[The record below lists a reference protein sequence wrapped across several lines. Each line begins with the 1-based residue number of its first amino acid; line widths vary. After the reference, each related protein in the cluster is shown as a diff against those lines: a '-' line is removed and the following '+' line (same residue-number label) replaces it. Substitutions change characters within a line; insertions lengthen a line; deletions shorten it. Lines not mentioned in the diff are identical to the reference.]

1 MRDDSIGANTKVY
14 KENTASAD
22 AWLFMQYRI
31 KGYSFVLRYDAFN
44 NSPLLD
50 PQSAYTNHG
59 IGFWQIN
66 KNIDKLDITM
76 GSFYDQ
82 FGTGILFRAYEQRQ
96 IGIDYAITYP
106 LVPLPFSK
114 HILTRLTGG
123 FFPAILPR
131 WTCCREI
138 RRAFVGIDSVAIL
151 ACFSA
156 FLNLMRVPMENR
168 ASIKTTWTTTH

>member
-1 MRDDSIGANTKVY
+1 MRHFSILILLVLLGTCNWALGQSKDSDKGQFSGNLLLTYQKYVRDDSIGANTKVY

-59 IGFWQIN
+59 VGFWQIN
-66 KNIDKLDITM
+66 KSIDKLDITM

-96 IGIDYAITYP
+96 
-106 LVPLPFSK
+106 
-114 HILTRLTGG
+114 
-123 FFPAILPR
+123 
-131 WTCCREI
+131 
-138 RRAFVGIDSVAIL
+138 
-151 ACFSA
+151 
-156 FLNLMRVPMENR
+156 
-168 ASIKTTWTTTH
+168 